1 MLNLEQFVL
10 VKKDSFREDRM
21 VMLAARGPG
30 VDLAKSMPRGRD
42 EKS

>member
-10 VKKDSFREDRM
+10 VKKDSFREDRR

-30 VDLAKSMPRGRD
+30 VDLAKSMPCGRD